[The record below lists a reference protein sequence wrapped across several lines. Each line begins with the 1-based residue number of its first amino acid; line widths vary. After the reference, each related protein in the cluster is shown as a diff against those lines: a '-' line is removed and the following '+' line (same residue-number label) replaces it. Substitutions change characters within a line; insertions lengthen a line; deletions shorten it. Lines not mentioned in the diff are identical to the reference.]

1 MFKIRIDPKKY
12 NLKVSAYT
20 SVYYI
25 NFKKNLSPKIE
36 IFSASKDS
44 VRHLWKKKEMGR
56 EMCVFG
62 EKANL
67 EREGYTT
74 EGLKDTH

>member
-12 NLKVSAYT
+12 NLKISAYT

-44 VRHLWKKKEMGR
+44 VRHSWKKERGR

-67 EREGYTT
+67 EKGYTT